1 MAIFRTASSTVLAA
15 MALAAPAAAAPG
27 DLDPSFGEQGV
38 FQRDLSSSGLDS
50 GSTALLA
57 LPGDRLLAAG
67 WSAGR
72 SEAVAVGRHLESGA
86 LDRSFGSEGIAAAE
100 LDPCPDAYLNGFPAA
115 TVGPDDRIV
124 VVGTAVVET
133 DDSEETRAVVTVF
146 TKGGQRDPAFGE
158 GGTLCQLHGTSSSLD
173 DVLVQP
179 DGKIVVAGAAID
191 ENGRVQALVVRYL
204 SDGRRDGS
212 FGVDGAVQR
221 QYGTAGSSAAAI
233 RRQPDGALL
242 LGGTVTDGDGRE
254 FALVARL
261 MDDGAPDATFGTRAD
276 GSVRLPLEHAGPGRG
291 VAYDL
296 GLDAQQHVVVAG
308 QESSGPNEAARA
320 VLARLEPDGDLDG
333 QFGASGV
340 TRVEA
345 GLGSPP
351 IAGFRA
357 LAFQADGKI
366 VAAGFALDQLDRR
379 GALLSRFD
387 AAGRPDTGFG
397 TAGAVRT
404 QHGFGDVPYSQWTA
418 IALDSSGRIA
428 AAGPAFG
435 MTDDEQLPHRWT
447 VARFISGAKA
457 VALPPRP
464 PDTPSTPKLRL
475 PSSATVNRRGVV
487 RLRVSCTSA
496 VACRGTL
503 TLRRNRVRLA
513 RAALTVA
520 AGARRTV
527 NVRLDAAGRRLLRRH
542 ARVTVRAT
550 STLRRTS
557 QPALVVVQTLRLRRL
572 TAAT

>member
-27 DLDPSFGEQGV
+27 DLDPGFGEQGV
-38 FQRDLSSSGLDS
+38 FQRDVSPSSRGAAA
-50 GSTALLA
+50 TALLA
-57 LPGDRLLAAG
+57 LSGDRLLAAG
-67 WSAGR
+67 WSVGQT
-72 SEAVAVGRHLESGA
+72 ETVAVGRHLESGA
-86 LDRSFGSEGIAAAE
+86 LDHSFGSEGIAAAA
-100 LDPCPDAYLNGFPAA
+100 LDPCPDAYLSGFPAA
-115 TVGPDDRIV
+115 AVGPDDRIV

-133 DDSEETRAVVTVF
+133 EDSEETRAVVTVF
-146 TKGGQRDPAFGE
+146 TKAGQRDPAFGE
-158 GGTLCQLHGTSSSLD
+158 GGTLCQLHGTSSSVD

-179 DGKIVVAGAAID
+179 DGKIVVAGVVID
-191 ENGRVQALVVRYL
+191 ANGRTQTLVVRYL
-204 SDGRRDGS
+204 ADGRRDGS
-212 FGVDGAVQR
+212 FGVDGVVQR
-221 QYGTAGSSAAAI
+221 QYGTAGSTATTI

-261 MDDGAPDATFGTRAD
+261 TENGAPDGAFGTRTD
-276 GSVRLPLEHAGPGRG
+276 GSVRLPLEHEGVGRA
-291 VAYDL
+291 VAYDVA
-296 GLDAQQHVVVAG
+296 LDAQRRVIVAG

-333 QFGASGV
+333 KFGASGV

-357 LAFQADGKI
+357 LALQADGKI

-397 TAGAVRT
+397 AAGAVRT
-404 QHGFGDVPYSQWTA
+404 QHGFGDVPYSQWNA

-435 MTDDEQLPHRWT
+435 MTDDEPLGHRWT
-447 VARFISGAKA
+447 VARFVSGTANGA
-457 VALPPRP
+457 PTPR
-464 PDTPSTPKLRL
+464 TPGTPAETPRLRL
-475 PSSATVNRRGVV
+475 PTSATVSRRGVV
-487 RLRVSCTSA
+487 RLRVSCPST
-496 VACRGTL
+496 VACRGVLTL
-503 TLRRNRVRLA
+503 TRNRVRVA
-513 RAALTVA
+513 RAAVTIG

-527 NVRLDAAGRRLLRRH
+527 RVRLNATGRRLLRRH
-542 ARVTVRAT
+542 ARVTVQAT
-550 STLRRTS
+550 TRLRR
-557 QPALVVVQTLRLRRL
+557 PPDAPLVAVTKLRLR
-572 TAAT
+572 AAKT